1 MNPSFLLTLSIAAAT
16 ALHAAPIL
24 FDFGTADSP
33 LYTGAQR
40 VTEKGGDN
48 AQWESSVKP
57 VARAYPIQRDWKEN
71 THTRR
76 KDPPASYHTEL
87 TCDHVAS
94 DAPAALTLAV
104 PAGAYRLVLLC
115 GRAGGRAE
123 QVWDIC
129 VTPEHGAS
137 AQATFAGPHELR
149 ALTLDAVTGTRG
161 IRLDLTTR
169 SRWALNAVI
178 AVQAAEWEA
187 AQRETVEPLLR
198 DALLLPRDVLA
209 DWKIV
214 PRPDPTPEPV
224 WSTRQQQDG
233 VAVYARP
240 WCDPVWPDHKPRQH
254 ELDAPVRAFATP
266 GEYEPLTFT
275 LHARRAVTNV
285 DVRISALAGT
295 NGRERIELPASD
307 IDVRYV
313 RYMFVR
319 PNYNAFNTAYR
330 APDVLMPWQPQP
342 IPRGENLRLWLTVRV
357 SQGQPA
363 GLYHGCATV
372 TADHTVLEVPLT
384 LRVLPITLL
393 KDRSLIYGQYYRHP
407 LPNSERAPDAFSR
420 AWWQR
425 KAEAEHVDMREH
437 GMNTVVLGLSGW
449 YKDGRWQFA
458 FDTLQRNLDLARG
471 VGFDKPFVCS
481 FPCSALY
488 RKHMNNADMG
498 SHLSQ
503 IKMPPDAFFEELTW
517 MVQTIEAE
525 ARRRQWPEL
534 LYYPVDEPSTSPDAV
549 AFMTRVMAAIKKVPS
564 VRTYVTADPGHE
576 QFAPMRP
583 YVDVWC
589 CQPFSLGREAVLA
602 DMKSRGVEYWCYPN
616 HISGENDHTP
626 TIGARMTYGFGFW
639 QSGYRCLIPWIYQS
653 MAGDP
658 WSYLDASTSDFFN
671 RTADDGTPIP
681 VTLWE
686 AYREGIDDHRYLFTL
701 ETAIARAEAAGRHA
715 AASRAREVL
724 TRILET
730 MNIQPK
736 YKHDGLW
743 SAGAFDA
750 WRWALAEQIMALQ
763 ADEQKQQP

>member
-1 MNPSFLLTLSIAAAT
+1 MNTPLSLALAVTAAS

-33 LYTGAQR
+33 LHTGALR
-40 VTEKGGDN
+40 VTEKGGEH
-48 AQWESSVKP
+48 AAWESSVP
-57 VARAYPIQRDWKEN
+57 PAARAHPVQRDWVEN

-76 KDPPASYHTEL
+76 KDPPASYQTEL
-87 TCDHVAS
+87 TCDHIAS
-94 DAPAALTLAV
+94 AASATVTLAV
-104 PAGAYRLVLLC
+104 PSGTYRLILLC

-129 VTPEHGAS
+129 AATEDGAS
-137 AQATFAGPHELR
+137 ARATFAGPHELR
-149 ALTLDAVTGTRG
+149 ALTLDATTGTRG

-169 SRWALNAVI
+169 SRWVLNAVI
-178 AVQAAEWEA
+178 AVPAAEWEA
-187 AQRETVEPLLR
+187 AQRDTVDPLLR
-198 DALLLPRDVLA
+198 DALLLPREVLA
-209 DWKIV
+209 SWKIV
-214 PRPDPTPEPV
+214 PRPDTAPEPV
-224 WSTRQQQDG
+224 WSERQRQDG

-240 WCDPVWPDHKPRQH
+240 WCEPVWPDHKPRQH
-254 ELDAPVRAFATP
+254 ELDAPVRAFAAP

-275 LHARRAVTNV
+275 LHALRAVTNV
-285 DVRISALAGT
+285 EVRLSALVGT
-295 NGRERIELPASD
+295 NGRERVELPAEN
-307 IDVRYV
+307 IDLRAV

-357 SQGQPA
+357 GQGQPA
-363 GLYHGCATV
+363 GLYHGRATV

-393 KDRSLIYGQYYRHP
+393 KDRSLVYGQYYRHP

-425 KAEAEHVDMREH
+425 KAEAEHMDMREH
-437 GMNTVVLGLSGW
+437 GMNTVVLGLGGW
-449 YKDGRWQFA
+449 LKDGRWQFM
-458 FDTLQRNLDLARG
+458 FDTLQRNLDLARS

-503 IKMPPDAFFEELTW
+503 IKMPPEAFFDELTW
-517 MVQTIEAE
+517 MVQTIDAE

-534 LYYPVDEPSTSPDAV
+534 LYYPVDEPSTSPDSV

-564 VRTYVTADPGHE
+564 VRTYITADPEHE
-576 QFAPMRP
+576 PFAPLRP
-583 YVDVWC
+583 YVDIWC

-602 DMKSRGVEYWCYPN
+602 DMKARGVEYWCYPN

-681 VTLWE
+681 VALWE

-701 ETAIARAEAAGRHA
+701 ETAIARAEAAGRRE

-724 TRILET
+724 ARILAE
-730 MNIQPK
+730 MHIQPK
-736 YKHDGLW
+736 YKQDNLW

-750 WRWALAEQIMALQ
+750 WRWALAEQLLALQ
-763 ADEQKQQP
+763 TEELKP

>member
-1 MNPSFLLTLSIAAAT
+1 MTTRFCLALAVAAAS
-16 ALHAAPIL
+16 ALHAAPSI
-24 FDFGTADSP
+24 FDLGTADSP
-33 LYTGAQR
+33 LHTGAQR
-40 VTEKGGDN
+40 VTEKGGEH
-48 AQWESSVKP
+48 AAWESSVP
-57 VARAYPIQRDWKEN
+57 PAARAHPVQRDWVEN

-76 KDPPASYHTEL
+76 KDPPASYQTEL
-87 TCDHVAS
+87 TCDHIAS
-94 DAPAALTLAV
+94 DTPATLTLAV
-104 PAGAYRLVLLC
+104 PSGTYRLILLC

-129 VTPEHGAS
+129 ATTEDGAD
-137 AQATFAGPHELR
+137 ARATFAGPHELR
-149 ALTLDAVTGTRG
+149 ALTLDATTGTRG

-169 SRWALNAVI
+169 SRWVLNAVI
-178 AVQAAEWEA
+178 AVPAAEWEA
-187 AQRETVEPLLR
+187 AQRDTVAPLLR
-198 DALLLPRDVLA
+198 DALLLPREVLA
-209 DWKIV
+209 SWKIV
-214 PRPDPTPEPV
+214 PRPDTAPEPA
-224 WSTRQQQDG
+224 WSERQRQDG

-240 WCDPVWPDHKPRQH
+240 WCEPVWPDHKPRQH
-254 ELDAPVRAFATP
+254 ELDAPVRAFASP

-275 LHARRAVTNV
+275 LHALRAVTNV
-285 DVRISALAGT
+285 DVRLSALVCT
-295 NGRERIELPASD
+295 NGRTRVELPAENIALRS
-307 IDVRYV
+307 V

-357 SQGQPA
+357 GHGQPA
-363 GLYHGCATV
+363 GLYHGRATV

-393 KDRSLIYGQYYRHP
+393 KDRSLVYGQYYRHP

-425 KAEAEHVDMREH
+425 KAEAEHMDMREH
-437 GMNTVVLGLSGW
+437 GMNTVVLGLGGW
-449 YKDGRWQFA
+449 LKDGRWQFT

-503 IKMPPDAFFEELTW
+503 IKMPPDAFFDELTW
-517 MVQTIEAE
+517 MVQTIDAE

-534 LYYPVDEPSTSPDAV
+534 LYYPVDEPSTSPDSV

-564 VRTYVTADPGHE
+564 VRTYITADPEHE
-576 QFAPMRP
+576 PFAPLRP
-583 YVDVWC
+583 YVDIWC
-589 CQPFSLGREAVLA
+589 CQPFALGRETVLA
-602 DMKSRGVEYWCYPN
+602 DMKARGVEYWCYPN

-701 ETAIARAEAAGRHA
+701 ETAIARAEAAGRRES
-715 AASRAREVL
+715 ASRAREVVA
-724 TRILET
+724 RIVAE
-730 MNIQPK
+730 MRVQPK
-736 YKHDGLW
+736 YKQDGLW

-750 WRWALAEQIMALQ
+750 WRWALAEQILALQ
-763 ADEQKQQP
+763 ADEQHP

>member
-1 MNPSFLLTLSIAAAT
+1 MNTPLSLALAVTAAS

-33 LYTGAQR
+33 LHTGALR
-40 VTEKGGDN
+40 VTEKGGEH
-48 AQWESSVKP
+48 AAWEFSVP
-57 VARAYPIQRDWKEN
+57 PAARAHPVQRDWTEN

-76 KDPPASYHTEL
+76 KDPPASYQTEL
-87 TCDHVAS
+87 TCDHIAS
-94 DAPAALTLAV
+94 DMPATLTLAV
-104 PAGAYRLVLLC
+104 PSGAYRLILLC

-129 VTPEHGAS
+129 AATEDGAG
-137 AQATFAGPHELR
+137 ARATFAGPHELR
-149 ALTLDAVTGTRG
+149 ALTLDAVTGTSG

-169 SRWALNAVI
+169 SRWVLNAVI
-178 AVQAAEWEA
+178 AVPAAEWEA
-187 AQRETVEPLLR
+187 AQRDTVDPLLS
-198 DALLLPRDVLA
+198 DALLLPREVLA
-209 DWKIV
+209 SWKIV
-214 PRPDPTPEPV
+214 PRPDTAPEPV
-224 WSTRQQQDG
+224 WSERQRQDG

-240 WCDPVWPDHKPRQH
+240 WCEPVWPDHKPRQH
-254 ELDAPVRAFATP
+254 ELDAPVRAFAAP

-275 LHARRAVTNV
+275 LHALRAVTNV
-285 DVRISALAGT
+285 EVRLSALVGT
-295 NGRERIELPASD
+295 NGRERVELPAAD
-307 IDVRYV
+307 IDLRAV

-319 PNYNAFNTAYR
+319 PNSNAFNTAYR

-357 SQGQPA
+357 GHGQPA
-363 GLYHGCATV
+363 GLYHGRATV

-393 KDRSLIYGQYYRHP
+393 KDRSLVYGQYYRHP
-407 LPNSERAPDAFSR
+407 LPNSARAPDAFSR

-425 KAEAEHVDMREH
+425 KAEAEHMDMREH
-437 GMNTVVLGLSGW
+437 GMNTVVLGLGGW
-449 YKDGRWQFA
+449 LKDGRWQFM
-458 FDTLQRNLDLARG
+458 FDTLQRNLDLARD

-503 IKMPPDAFFEELTW
+503 IKMPPDAFFDELTW
-517 MVQTIEAE
+517 MVQTIDAE

-534 LYYPVDEPSTSPDAV
+534 LYYPVDEPSTSPDSV

-564 VRTYVTADPGHE
+564 VRTYITADPEHE
-576 QFAPMRP
+576 PFAPLRP
-583 YVDVWC
+583 YVDIWC
-589 CQPFSLGREAVLA
+589 CQPFALGRETVLA
-602 DMKSRGVEYWCYPN
+602 DMKARGVEYWCYPN

-701 ETAIARAEAAGRHA
+701 ETAIARAEAAGRRES
-715 AASRAREVL
+715 ASRAREVVA
-724 TRILET
+724 RIVAE
-730 MNIQPK
+730 MRVQPK
-736 YKHDGLW
+736 YKQDGLW
-743 SAGAFDA
+743 SAGTFDA
-750 WRWALAEQIMALQ
+750 WRWALAEQILALQ
-763 ADEQKQQP
+763 AEEQHP